1 MLELKNIKK
10 SYKTGDFIQHALK
23 GVDLSF
29 RKNEFVAILGP
40 SGSGKTTLLN
50 IIGGLDRY
58 DSGDLIINNRSTKKF
73 KDKNWDAYRNNCIGF
88 IFQSY
93 NLIGHIS
100 VLKNVEMSITLSGYS
115 KSRRKNMAIKALEKV
130 GLKDH
135 IHKRPNQLSGGQ
147 MQRVAIARALV
158 NNPDIILADEPT
170 GALDTK
176 TSKQIMELIK
186 EVASDKLVIMV
197 THNPELA
204 NKYANRII
212 EFKDGEVISDSNP
225 VKDSDKDTESISIKK
240 TKMSYWNAIGLSFN
254 NLRTKKG
261 RTLLT
266 AFASSIGIIG
276 ISLILSLS
284 NGFQKQI
291 DKFER
296 DTSDAMPVVV
306 SSTKVSTEIIANSL
320 DSVSA
325 KTEFKKNNDLV
336 LATKEEKSKYNN
348 LSEDFINYLK
358 DMKQD
363 YLSSLNVQYLA
374 NLNLIQTDGESYY
387 SLDSL
392 EKETVMSRLNP
403 SIKKQI
409 IPYKNFENNEISN
422 ILTGYYDIVA
432 GRLPESKDEILVE
445 VKTDN
450 SVTEEFSKALNITSE
465 DKKIEN
471 LLNKTIKLVLNNDY
485 YNNYGNYFIPNKID
499 SDLYNNENNLELK
512 VVGVIKVKEDKTN
525 YVTSGNGIFYLSEL
539 QQYVLDVNNESDI
552 VKKQSEVD
560 YNVMTQEPFDL
571 STEEGNKTKEQI
583 LGYLGAK
590 TSPSVIYLYPKDFD
604 NKDNITNYL
613 DKYNKGKSDNDKI
626 DYLDQ
631 ADLITSMSSGIMDG
645 ITAVLIAFS
654 SISLIVSSIMIGII
668 TYISVLERTK
678 EIGIL
683 RSLGARKKDIRRVFN
698 AETFIIGLT
707 SGLLG
712 ILISRLLLIPINI
725 LLKNLTD
732 LDNVAVMDVW
742 YSIILIVIS
751 ITLTLIGGF
760 IPSNIAS
767 KKDPVEA
774 LRTE

>member
-10 SYKTGDFIQHALK
+10 SYKTGDFVQHALK

-29 RKNEFVAILGP
+29 RNNEFVAILGP

>member
-10 SYKTGDFIQHALK
+10 SYKTGDFVQHALK

-73 KDKNWDAYRNNCIGF
+73 KDKNWDSYRNNCVGF

-135 IHKRPNQLSGGQ
+135 IHKKPNQLSGGQ

-197 THNPELA
+197 THNPDLA
-204 NKYANRII
+204 KEYATRVI
-212 EFKDGEVISDSNP
+212 EFKDGEIISDSNP
-225 VKDSDKDTESISIKK
+225 IKEDKKDGENINIKK
-240 TKMSYWNAIGLSFN
+240 TKMSYLSAIGLSFN

-261 RTLLT
+261 RTILT

-291 DKFER
+291 DQFER
-296 DTSDAMPVVV
+296 DTSDAMPVIV
-306 SSTKVSTEIIANSL
+306 SSTKVSTEKITDAMTSM
-320 DSVSA
+320 ST
-325 KTEFKKNNDLV
+325 KTDFKNGDDLV
-336 LATKEEKSKYNN
+336 ITKKEEKSKYNN
-348 LSEDFINYLK
+348 LDDNFINYLK
-358 DMKQD
+358 EMNQD
-363 YLSSLNVQYLA
+363 YLSSLNISYYV
-374 NLNLIQTDGESYY
+374 NVNMIQTDGDSYY
-387 SLDSL
+387 ALDSL
-392 EKETVMSRLNP
+392 EKKSVMSMISS
-403 SIKKQI
+403 SINKMS
-409 IPYKNFENNEISN
+409 IPYKNFENHEISN
-422 ILTGYYDIVA
+422 ILTEYYDLVA
-432 GRLPESKDEILVE
+432 GKLPTSKEEIVLE
-445 VKTDN
+445 IKGDN
-450 SVTEEFSKALNITSE
+450 SVNDIFAKALNITES
-465 DKKIEN
+465 DKKVED
-471 LLNKTIKLVLNNDY
+471 LLNKTIKVVLNNDY
-485 YNNYGNYFIPNKID
+485 YTNYGNYFIPKKVD
-499 SDLYNNENNLELK
+499 EELYNNENNIELK
-512 VVGVIKVKEDKTN
+512 VVGVIKVKESKKN
-525 YVTSGNGIFYLSEL
+525 VVTPNNGIYYTDAL
-539 QQYVLDVNNESDI
+539 QQYLLDVNDESDI
-552 VKKQSEVD
+552 VVKQAEAD
-560 YNVMTQEPFDL
+560 YNVMTQEKFDL
-571 STEEGNKTKEQI
+571 STEEGQKTKEQL
-583 LGYLGAK
+583 LGYLGK
-590 TSPSVIYLYPKDFD
+590 KVSPSIIYLYPKDFKS
-604 NKDNITNYL
+604 KDKITAYL
-613 DKYNKGKSDNDKI
+613 DKYNKGKSDDDKI

-631 ADLITSMSSGIMDG
+631 ADLITSISSGIMDG

-698 AETFIIGLT
+698 AETFIIGLS

-712 ILISRLLLIPINI
+712 ILIARLLLIPINI
-725 LLKNLTD
+725 LLKNITD
-732 LDNVAVMDVW
+732 LDNVAVMDIW
-742 YSIILIVIS
+742 HSIILIAIS
-751 ITLTLIGGF
+751 VTLTLIGGF